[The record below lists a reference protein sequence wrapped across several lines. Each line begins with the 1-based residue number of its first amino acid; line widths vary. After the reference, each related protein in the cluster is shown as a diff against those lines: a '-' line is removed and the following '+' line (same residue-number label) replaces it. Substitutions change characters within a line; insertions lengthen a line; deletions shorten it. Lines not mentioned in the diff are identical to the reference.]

1 MENPWP
7 FPASAPALSSR
18 WRTRRGLDYWITC
31 ALGAIPARPNSDTV
45 GPVVPEEFDMS
56 AGPMSTAL
64 VFVLVGIL
72 AEPGLGQ
79 PRSPR
84 DVGDLRDRDGT
95 PGWSDDLAPDVRT
108 FKALTPEEQR
118 ERTMRRKLRRVD
130 ELIENGKYKEGA
142 ALLESLRV
150 ARSAEDFAHVQNTL
164 AFAYSRSD
172 QPEKA
177 IRHYERVLKMPTVPE
192 SVELSARRQLANLY
206 YEQGEEQL
214 WDEDAEQW
222 FRRALSSMQGWI
234 GSAPN
239 KDPKDYLFLSRIQVE
254 LNDLAS
260 GIESVESAIR
270 LADER
275 GMPVEEEWSE
285 LLDRL
290 RSANSD

>member
-1 MENPWP
+1 
-7 FPASAPALSSR
+7 
-18 WRTRRGLDYWITC
+18 
-31 ALGAIPARPNSDTV
+31 
-45 GPVVPEEFDMS
+45 MS

-64 VFVLVGIL
+64 VFVLLVGIL

-79 PRSPR
+79 SRSPR

-95 PGWSDDLAPDVRT
+95 PGRSDDLAPDVRT

-130 ELIENGKYKEGA
+130 ELIESGKYKEGA

-222 FRRALSSMQGWI
+222 FRRALSSMQTWI

-254 LNDLAS
+254 LNDLSS

-275 GMPVEEEWSE
+275 GMPVEEEWNT
-285 LLDRL
+285 LLNRMK
-290 RSANSD
+290 SASGD